1 MRKVIGIDI
10 GGTNI
15 RLGVVDEKLHLSHFE
30 KSSSAFLREPDSSEK
45 LVDFLRNYMERY
57 ALTDIEA
64 IRIGVPSMVDRDRD
78 YVYRAPNL
86 GGLVELKLAT
96 LLREALHLPVAVDRD
111 VNHLLLYDIHELGLD
126 PKRTKTILGF
136 YIGTGLGNPIW
147 LNAEIF
153 RGKHGVAGELAH
165 IPLYGEDIA
174 CPCGGKGCVEMLASG
189 RALERIQQRYFPDTS
204 IGDVFTLHR
213 DTEPIR
219 HFIETLSYPLATEIT
234 LLDPDLI
241 VLSSGVVGMNDFPK
255 EQLIKEVTKR
265 VKHPVPA
272 EDLEY
277 IFPETGHENGVIGAA
292 IARFFYDEE
301 SEK

>member
-1 MRKVIGIDI
+1 MRRVIGIDI

-147 LNAEIF
+147 LNGEIF

-234 LLDPDLI
+234 LLDPNLI

>member
-1 MRKVIGIDI
+1 MRKVVGVDI

-15 RLGVVDEKLHLSHFE
+15 RIGVVDEELHLSHFE
-30 KSSSAFLREPDSSEK
+30 KTSSAFLRDTDSSQK
-45 LVDFLRNYMERY
+45 LVGYLQSYLERY

-64 IRIGVPSMVDRDRD
+64 IRIGVPSMVGRDRD

-86 GGLVELKLAT
+86 GGLVEVKLAT
-96 LLREALHLPVAVDRD
+96 LLSNALHLSVAVDRD
-111 VNHLLLYDIHELGLD
+111 VNHLLLYDIHELALD
-126 PKRTKTILGF
+126 KKREKTILGF

-147 LNAEIF
+147 LNGKIY

-165 IPLYGEDIA
+165 IPLYGQDIP
-174 CPCGGKGCVEMLASG
+174 CPCGGRGCVEMLASG
-189 RALERIQQRYFPDTS
+189 RALERLQQRHFPDTP
-204 IGDVFTLHR
+204 IEEIFTYHGDS
-213 DTEPIR
+213 EPIQ

-234 LLDPDLI
+234 IIDPDLI
-241 VLSSGVVGMNDFPK
+241 VLSSGVVGMNNFPK
-255 EQLIKEVTKR
+255 NRLIEEVKKR

-292 IARFFYDEE
+292 IERFFYEE
-301 SEK
+301 EH

>member
-45 LVDFLRNYMERY
+45 LVDFLRSYMERY

-147 LNAEIF
+147 LNGEIF

-204 IGDVFTLHR
+204 IGDVFSLHR

-219 HFIETLSYPLATEIT
+219 RFIETLSYPLATEIT

-255 EQLIKEVTKR
+255 DQLIKEVTKR